1 MKNKFAIIGLGQFGM
16 TIAKTL
22 SKKGAEVIS
31 SSFDSIYPKGIL
43 IGKVI
48 SINSNVNSNFYDIE
62 ILSSQSFYNLSTVY
76 VYNNSLLEEKKNLE
90 QITDE
95 E

>member
-1 MKNKFAIIGLGQFGM
+1 M
-16 TIAKTL
+16 
-22 SKKGAEVIS
+22 
-31 SSFDSIYPKGIL
+31 
-43 IGKVI
+43 